1 MRAIESQA
9 FDTTMTAAQAG
20 LDWKRMSPRDEEF
33 SIFTPV
39 QPSVLFYEA
48 GSIFTQ
54 GGERVLE
61 HRAYSGYAEGFVFV
75 LESYKAARPGRLIG
89 EMNRMFGG
97 QHPLEEV
104 KVDGFTGK
112 KYQMIRSN
120 LPGYVYDFVT
130 NKHVYILT
138 MAARDANNPVMAQ
151 FLSSFKLGDNSIAG
165 DIVAKREDSSA
176 TSPVDE
182 GEVFTPREV
191 TRKATVVWK
200 PEPEYTESARRNQ
213 RTGTVVLK
221 VIFTASG
228 HVVLS
233 EVTLGL
239 RDGLTEKAIEAAKNI
254 RFLPAEKDGRAV
266 SVRMQIEYNFNLY

>member
-1 MRAIESQA
+1 
-9 FDTTMTAAQAG
+9 
-20 LDWKRMSPRDEEF
+20 
-33 SIFTPV
+33 
-39 QPSVLFYEA
+39 
-48 GSIFTQ
+48 
-54 GGERVLE
+54 
-61 HRAYSGYAEGFVFV
+61 
-75 LESYKAARPGRLIG
+75 
-89 EMNRMFGG
+89 MFGG

-112 KYQMIRSN
+112 KYQMIGSN
-120 LPGYVYDFVT
+120 LPGYAYDFVT

-151 FLSSFKLGDNSIAG
+151 FLSSLKLGDNSIAG

-191 TRKATVVWK
+191 TQKATVVWK

-221 VIFTASG
+221 VVFTASG